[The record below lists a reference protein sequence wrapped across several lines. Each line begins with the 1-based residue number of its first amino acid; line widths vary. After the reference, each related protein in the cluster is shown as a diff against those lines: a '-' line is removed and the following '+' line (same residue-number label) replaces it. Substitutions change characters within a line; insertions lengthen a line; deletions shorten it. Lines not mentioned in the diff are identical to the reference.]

1 MADPGFSI
9 FSLLILFVLL
19 FVSALA
25 SGSEAAFFSIGPAEK
40 EALKQQK
47 SKSAQL
53 VLQLL
58 NNPKELLATLLIT
71 NNFVNIAIVILTSTF
86 LDKILPF
93 SADQSTYR
101 FLIEVVGITFLI
113 LLIGEVIPKIWSSN
127 NAISMAKAMAKP
139 INTVRNIPPISWLKL
154 FLVNG
159 TNLIQRSA
167 KRKGI
172 KITTDELEQAIA
184 LTKED
189 STSEE
194 EHKILEGIVKFGNTD
209 VAQIMQSRIQIIGIE
224 KNTSFSEVLDTI
236 IESGYSRIP
245 VFEKNLDNIEGILY
259 AKDLIPY
266 LNAPNFNW
274 NTKLRS
280 ALFIPEN
287 KKIDDLLKD
296 FQNLKMHMALVVDEY
311 GGTCGLVTL
320 EDVLEEI
327 VGDITDEF
335 DDNEIAYTKINPF
348 TFIFEG
354 RTLLM
359 DFYKIMN
366 IDGKVI
372 DNEKGEAESLGG
384 LIVEK
389 AGRIPMNNES
399 IQIDNMRFIVES
411 SDKKRVKMI
420 KVIIKAN

>member
-1 MADPGFSI
+1 MSDPGFSI
-9 FSLLILFVLL
+9 FSLFILFVLL
-19 FVSALA
+19 FISALA
-25 SGSEAAFFSIGPAEK
+25 SGSEAAFFSIGPSEK
-40 EALKQQK
+40 EALKHQK

-71 NNFVNIAIVILTSTF
+71 NNFVNIAIVILTSAF
-86 LDKILPF
+86 LDKLLPF
-93 SADQSTYR
+93 SDDERTYR

-113 LLIGEVIPKIWSSN
+113 LLMGEVIPKIWSSN
-127 NAISMAKAMAKP
+127 NALSMAKAMAKP
-139 INTVRNIPPISWLKL
+139 INTIRNIPPISWLKL

-159 TNLIQRSA
+159 TNLIHRRA

-172 KITTDELEQAIA
+172 SVTTDELEQAIA
-184 LTKED
+184 LTKEE

-224 KNTSFSEVLDTI
+224 KNASFAEVLKTI
-236 IESGYSRIP
+236 LESGYSRIP
-245 VFEKNLDNIEGILY
+245 VFEKNLDNIKGILY

-266 LNAPNFNW
+266 LNDTNFNW
-274 NTKLRS
+274 SIKLRS
-280 ALFIPEN
+280 ALFIPDN

-296 FQNLKMHMALVVDEY
+296 FQNLKMHMALAVDEY

-335 DDNEIAYTKINPF
+335 DDQEIAYTKINPT
-348 TFIFEG
+348 TFLFEG
-354 RTLLM
+354 RTSLM
-359 DFYKIMN
+359 DFYKILN
-366 IDGKVI
+366 IDGKAI
-372 DNEKGEAESLGG
+372 DSEKGEAESLGG

-399 IQIDNMRFIVES
+399 IQIDNIRFVVES

-420 KVIIKAN
+420 KVIIK